1 MTLFNHTADIKAQ
14 NRAILWYVL
23 SLTQFKDNSKKS
35 PEYEWLFPGKTFDI
49 KESVMFDYEENKNE
63 IYEKCYSKLA
73 SVISYWFF
81 TSNTE
86 KEEFDRIIGEID
98 GTVPTE

>member
-1 MTLFNHTADIKAQ
+1 ME
-14 NRAILWYVL
+14 
-23 SLTQFKDNSKKS
+23 LTQII
-35 PEYEWLFPGKTFDI
+35 Y
-49 KESVMFDYEENKNE
+49 NE
-63 IYEKCYSKLA
+63 RRQTVRRI
-73 SVISYWFF
+73 ISYWFF

>member
-1 MTLFNHTADIKAQ
+1 
-14 NRAILWYVL
+14 
-23 SLTQFKDNSKKS
+23 
-35 PEYEWLFPGKTFDI
+35 
-49 KESVMFDYEENKNE
+49 MFGLIIENKNE

-73 SVISYWFF
+73 SIISYWFF